1 MNTEQEA
8 VAQLRA
14 SVAPID
20 DQRTVRVTADMESD
34 IINALD
40 REITAMNIS
49 NGAISRV
56 EALTMKAKAGTATDF
71 ERKTIEAKLTGL
83 ADNRQ
88 RMLLL
93 IARAQEAFKE
103 IESLIE
109 ANKAALA
116 CLPPKAV
123 DKQQA
128 EEEAAAA
135 QALKLLSNTTT
146 TTA

>member
-1 MNTEQEA
+1 MNTNQEA
-8 VAQLRA
+8 VARLRA
-14 SVAPID
+14 SATPVD

-34 IINALD
+34 ILNVLD
-40 REITAMNIS
+40 REITAVNIS
-49 NGAISRV
+49 NGAISSV
-56 EALTMKAKAGTATDF
+56 EALTMKAKAGTATEF
-71 ERKTIEAKLTGL
+71 ERKTIEAKLAGL
-83 ADNRQ
+83 SDNRQ

-116 CLPPKAV
+116 CLPPRAV

-135 QALKLLSNTTT
+135 QALQLLTNTTT
-146 TTA
+146 TA